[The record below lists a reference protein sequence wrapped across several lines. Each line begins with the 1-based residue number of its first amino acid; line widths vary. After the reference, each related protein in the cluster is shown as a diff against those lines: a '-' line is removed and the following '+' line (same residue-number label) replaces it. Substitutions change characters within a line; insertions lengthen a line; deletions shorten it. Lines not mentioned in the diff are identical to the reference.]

1 MYVDTKPESEP
12 GLTLAFPLAK
22 GQSFPD
28 LPAGVLADQEEASA
42 LPGVVPIRHTF
53 VAPGLSPST
62 YVFVKVEFLGNL
74 FQIPL
79 R

>member
-1 MYVDTKPESEP
+1 VIP
-12 GLTLAFPLAK
+12 
-22 GQSFPD
+22 
-28 LPAGVLADQEEASA
+28 
-42 LPGVVPIRHTF
+42 HTF

-62 YVFVKVEFLGNL
+62 FVFVKVEFLGNL